1 MGKVHT
7 SGDCVRGPPFL
18 AHLLFGGAGQNAGD
32 FFVRVVAHL
41 IFRALA
47 HLTE

>member
-1 MGKVHT
+1 MGKVPLKT
-7 SGDCVRGPPFL
+7 VCV
-18 AHLLFGGAGQNAGD
+18 AHLFWPTSYLGGGGQNAGD

-41 IFRALA
+41 FFLPLA